1 MAEATLHTWTFVWL
15 ATAAIVLLRHWR
27 PGAGVG
33 LVFTYVLSFGVMHWL
48 AATIYLL
55 PWYGGPRLDFTAS
68 GLREAA
74 IAMIAFAVGSEI
86 TLAIL
91 RRRHIDLTGD
101 TEPEEKPVDGRLV
114 TLYLVAG
121 AVLYGVILPLAS
133 RLPSV
138 TAFASAGSTL
148 VVVGV
153 SLKCWNSWVRGAGPR
168 LWLWLAATSVFP
180 LMTLITQ
187 GFLGYG
193 FAAMLTIFAFVASIF
208 RPRWRVIVAGLILAY
223 GGLSVYVTY
232 MRDRSDIRAVV
243 WAGGAVDARV
253 TQVTDTF
260 VNLEWFDLS
269 NEEHLHRIDGRLN
282 QDYLIGAA
290 VAYIGDG
297 SASYAKGGTFW
308 QAIIALV
315 PRALWP
321 NKPIVGGSGNL
332 VSDYTGFRFAEGTS
346 VGIGQVMESYV
357 NFGTTGVMIGFV
369 LIGAA
374 LALTDRM
381 SYLRLSQGSAYG
393 FLLWYLPGLS
403 LLQVGGSFMEVT
415 STAGAALGVA
425 VALNYFAPYF
435 TSNRSRQAQ
444 IEDAA
449 TAPESPEVSH

>member
-1 MAEATLHTWTFVWL
+1 VAEATLQTWTFVWL
-15 ATAAIVLLRHWR
+15 ITAAVVLIRHWR

-55 PWYGGPRLDFTAS
+55 PWYGGPRLDFTAA
-68 GLREAA
+68 GVREAA

-86 TLAIL
+86 ALALL
-91 RRRHIDLTGD
+91 RRRHI
-101 TEPEEKPVDGRLV
+101 EHAEEAEEKPVDGRLV

-148 VVVGV
+148 VIVGV

-193 FAAMLTIFAFVASIF
+193 FAAMLTIFAFVASIY
-208 RPRWRVIVAGLILAY
+208 RPRWRVIVAGLLLAY
-223 GGLSVYVTY
+223 AGLSVYVTY

-243 WAGGAVDARV
+243 WAGGAVDERV

-260 VNLEWFDLS
+260 INLEWFDVA

-297 SASYAKGGTFW
+297 SASFARGGTFW
-308 QAIIALV
+308 QAIVALI

-332 VSDYTGFRFAEGTS
+332 VSDYTGFRFADGTS

-357 NFGTTGVMIGFV
+357 NFGTAGVVVGFL

-415 STAGAALGVA
+415 TTAGAAIGVA
-425 VALNYFAPYF
+425 VALNYFAPYLAPD
-435 TSNRSRQAQ
+435 RSRHVR
-444 IEDAA
+444 EPEMPAA
-449 TAPESPEVSH
+449 AESEVSR